1 MGECMSN
8 KDYFWYNNWDK
19 LYREELSRDVK
30 DSMILKALD
39 KILQDIKD
47 IKDKLQIG
55 EEE

>member
-1 MGECMSN
+1 MSN